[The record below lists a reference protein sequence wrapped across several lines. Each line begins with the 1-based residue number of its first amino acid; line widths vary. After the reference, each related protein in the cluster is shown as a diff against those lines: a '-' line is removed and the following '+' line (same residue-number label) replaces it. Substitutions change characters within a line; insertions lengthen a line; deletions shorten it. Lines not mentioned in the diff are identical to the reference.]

1 MVMTWTVFLMAMGD
15 VLGQERGYSVN
26 FKDRPLLE
34 VLNHLSE
41 MSGGKVLFHHEKID
55 PGVRVNVVME
65 HRSLAEILGKCLE
78 GTKYVFKEVDG
89 VYVVSLDEH
98 AQNVGKEMVV
108 KGNVEDERGRP
119 MPGATVVLKGT
130 TIGVT
135 TDEEGEFTLM
145 LPAQDTLVLV
155 ISFVGY
161 ETWEG
166 KVKEG
171 EQVRVRMKLK
181 SESLDDVVITGY
193 SNIDRRSFTGN
204 AVVVKKEDLLKVS
217 KSNVIRALQ
226 VFDPSFRIKENNE
239 WGSDPNA
246 LPEINIRGT
255 SSTGVKALDANP
267 LDKSN
272 LKYNSNLPTFIMDGF
287 EISVEKLYDF
297 DPNRIE
303 SITILKDAA
312 ATAIYG
318 SRAANGVVI
327 ITTVAPRPG
336 ELAVSYSM
344 TGTVSTP
351 DLSDYNLMNAE
362 ELLETEVTA
371 GFYEADDFPT
381 MFAKREEYLAKR
393 ANILRGVDTYWL
405 SQPLR
410 TEFNL
415 QHSLYVEGGADGIRY
430 GIDFSYRNEKGVM
443 KESFRK
449 RMGGGFFLNYQV
461 KDLSIRNYI
470 SYNVMNAEDSPY
482 GTFSDYALAL
492 PYDEFKDADGVIK
505 PSLRDWHTTTS
516 STVEDLG
523 RVNPL
528 YESTL
533 NNFSGSRYEELIDN
547 FEVNWRF
554 ADHFQLKGQFSVT
567 RRFSSSERFVDP
579 KSLQNTSN
587 ALSVENMSSGS
598 YSLSKTEDSNWNTN
612 LLFAYNQLVG
622 KHNINLTAGL
632 NVMANKSEGTSSEY
646 RGFPSGDLNSINY
659 AEDIYEKPTASET
672 LSRMVGILVGVNYTY
687 NDIYLL
693 DASCRFDGSSDFGKD
708 KKFAPF
714 WSAGVGVNIHNYAFM
729 QGQAVLSTL
738 KLRASYG
745 ATGKVNFPPY
755 VAKTTYEIL
764 TEEWYRTGFGT
775 LMKAL
780 GNPDL
785 TWEKTKTFDVGF
797 QLGFMQDRLFITGSW
812 YHKKTTGLIT
822 TVSIPTSSGFGEY
835 YDNMGNVLNKGVEL
849 DVKYEIVRS
858 QDWNVAF
865 YGNLGHNKNEILAI
879 SDALQRYNDRVNEYY
894 SRSSSLKSSTEI
906 LTKYEEGGSN
916 TAMYGMKSLGI
927 DPANG
932 KEMFLKKDGTIT
944 YTWSAD
950 ETVII
955 GDTEPEAQGSFG
967 LNLRWKNLDL
977 FASFMYKFGGD
988 AYNSTL
994 VTKVE
999 NAKIYEENVDKRVLE
1014 ERWQKPGDIA
1024 KYKDIRNQDGYTK
1037 PTSRFMQKEDV
1048 LSLNSVTL
1056 GYDLDSKFLR
1066 KYKFGLIRFEIGAN
1080 DVFHLSTIKQERG
1093 TSYPFAHSFNFS
1105 VKINFN

>member
-1 MVMTWTVFLMAMGD
+1 M
-15 VLGQERGYSVN
+15 
-26 FKDRPLLE
+26 
-34 VLNHLSE
+34 
-41 MSGGKVLFHHEKID
+41 
-55 PGVRVNVVME
+55 
-65 HRSLAEILGKCLE
+65 
-78 GTKYVFKEVDG
+78 
-89 VYVVSLDEH
+89 
-98 AQNVGKEMVV
+98 
-108 KGNVEDERGRP
+108 
-119 MPGATVVLKGT
+119 
-130 TIGVT
+130 
-135 TDEEGEFTLM
+135 
-145 LPAQDTLVLV
+145 
-155 ISFVGY
+155 
-161 ETWEG
+161 
-166 KVKEG
+166 
-171 EQVRVRMKLK
+171 
-181 SESLDDVVITGY
+181 
-193 SNIDRRSFTGN
+193 
-204 AVVVKKEDLLKVS
+204 
-217 KSNVIRALQ
+217 
-226 VFDPSFRIKENNE
+226 
-239 WGSDPNA
+239 
-246 LPEINIRGT
+246 
-255 SSTGVKALDANP
+255 
-267 LDKSN
+267 
-272 LKYNSNLPTFIMDGF
+272 
-287 EISVEKLYDF
+287 
-297 DPNRIE
+297 
-303 SITILKDAA
+303 
-312 ATAIYG
+312 
-318 SRAANGVVI
+318 
-327 ITTVAPRPG
+327 
-336 ELAVSYSM
+336 
-344 TGTVSTP
+344 
-351 DLSDYNLMNAE
+351 
-362 ELLETEVTA
+362 
-371 GFYEADDFPT
+371 
-381 MFAKREEYLAKR
+381 
-393 ANILRGVDTYWL
+393 
-405 SQPLR
+405 
-410 TEFNL
+410 
-415 QHSLYVEGGADGIRY
+415 
-430 GIDFSYRNEKGVM
+430 
-443 KESFRK
+443 
-449 RMGGGFFLNYQV
+449 
-461 KDLSIRNYI
+461 
-470 SYNVMNAEDSPY
+470 
-482 GTFSDYALAL
+482 
-492 PYDEFKDADGVIK
+492 
-505 PSLRDWHTTTS
+505 
-516 STVEDLG
+516 
-523 RVNPL
+523 
-528 YESTL
+528 
-533 NNFSGSRYEELIDN
+533 
-547 FEVNWRF
+547 
-554 ADHFQLKGQFSVT
+554 
-567 RRFSSSERFVDP
+567 
-579 KSLQNTSN
+579 
-587 ALSVENMSSGS
+587 
-598 YSLSKTEDSNWNTN
+598 
-612 LLFAYNQLVG
+612 
-622 KHNINLTAGL
+622 
-632 NVMANKSEGTSSEY
+632 
-646 RGFPSGDLNSINY
+646 
-659 AEDIYEKPTASET
+659 
-672 LSRMVGILVGVNYTY
+672 
-687 NDIYLL
+687 
-693 DASCRFDGSSDFGKD
+693 
-708 KKFAPF
+708 
-714 WSAGVGVNIHNYAFM
+714 
-729 QGQAVLSTL
+729 LSTL